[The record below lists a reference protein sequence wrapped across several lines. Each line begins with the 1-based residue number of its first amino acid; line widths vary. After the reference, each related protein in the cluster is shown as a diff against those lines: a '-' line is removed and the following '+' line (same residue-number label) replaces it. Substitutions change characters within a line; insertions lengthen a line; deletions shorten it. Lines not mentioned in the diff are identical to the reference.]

1 MTISQKVGVSNRKAC
16 QKKVL
21 SEHLQLFLLP
31 NGGIP
36 KFYQAFKVSSTI
48 YLILQLSKQLQL
60 SLQQKVS
67 VCEILKSM

>member
-16 QKKVL
+16 QKNNVL

-48 YLILQLSKQLQL
+48 YLTL
-60 SLQQKVS
+60 
-67 VCEILKSM
+67 